1 MKNFIFAIGIC
12 AIILSIGMSAC
23 RSKGTKQSE
32 MSNETVT
39 TIKDLVEKKWN
50 LVELNGV
57 DISTDH
63 PNIAANAFIMFHA
76 HGDERMVNG
85 NSGCNNFSGTYSLG
99 SGSELKFS
107 GVASTR
113 MMCIDMTI
121 EDQVNQLFQ
130 IVDNYTIQNGR
141 LSLLQGETPL
151 ARFLL
156 ESE

>member
-1 MKNFIFAIGIC
+1 MKNFIFTIGVC
-12 AIILSIGMSAC
+12 AIIFGIGMSAC

-32 MSNETVT
+32 TVNEAVT
-39 TIKDLVEKKWN
+39 TIEDLAEKKWN

-76 HGDERMVNG
+76 HGAERMVNG

-99 SGSELKFS
+99 SGTALNFS

-121 EDQVNQLFQ
+121 EDQFNQLFQ

-151 ARFLL
+151 ARFAA
-156 ESE
+156 E